1 LPTTTARGIG
11 GRGDGRV
18 CVTQAILKLLNEDE
32 LRAVLGHEISHLK
45 NLIYT
50 YMIDVK
56 NKSIVILGAARS
68 GLAAAKLL
76 KQKGARLF
84 VSDYAPAKQKE
95 TEIKKPKPT
104 RGLLTPTNGMPI
116 TVDEDLSQPVT
127 RVKKHLQA
135 IRERRENINGS

>member
-1 LPTTTARGIG
+1 MSRQFNPVVNAYYNMS
-11 GRGDGRV
+11 
-18 CVTQAILKLLNEDE
+18 A
-32 LRAVLGHEISHLK
+32 
-45 NLIYT
+45 
-50 YMIDVK
+50 
-56 NKSIVILGAARS
+56 
-68 GLAAAKLL
+68 
-76 KQKGARLF
+76 
-84 VSDYAPAKQKE
+84 KE

>member
-1 LPTTTARGIG
+1 MSA
-11 GRGDGRV
+11 
-18 CVTQAILKLLNEDE
+18 
-32 LRAVLGHEISHLK
+32 
-45 NLIYT
+45 
-50 YMIDVK
+50 
-56 NKSIVILGAARS
+56 
-68 GLAAAKLL
+68 
-76 KQKGARLF
+76 
-84 VSDYAPAKQKE
+84 KE